1 MYVYSI
7 ACVYLYKY
15 TIFEQQVNNFNK
27 NKNNKPHHFFVLQ
40 QSQLNKTQTE
50 RATKQILLLK
60 ILL

>member
-1 MYVYSI
+1 MNI
-7 ACVYLYKY
+7 YLYKY

-50 RATKQILLLK
+50 RATKQILFY
-60 ILL
+60 